1 MMMDISSL
9 LLRDFSDLTRP
20 ELIARLRDVDILRAK
35 VVHTHESLSPRKIQS
50 FAIAIVVL
58 IAGYALTDYLLLAS
72 VVALGAQ
79 IIVLRY
85 STQPLNWSMQLKIEI
100 TKLEPLLHSP
110 LRQWGISSDTS
121 WEFALFSLEKEIDL
135 IHSSLSQPVSPF
147 RA

>member
-1 MMMDISSL
+1 MMDISSL

-20 ELIARLRDVDILRAK
+20 ELITRLRDVDILRAK
-35 VVHTHESLSPRKIQS
+35 VVHTHENLSPRKIQS

-58 IAGYALTDYLLLAS
+58 IAGYALTDYLILAS
-72 VVALGAQ
+72 VAALGAQ

-85 STQPLNWSMQLKIEI
+85 STLPLNWRMQLKNET

-110 LRQWGISSDTS
+110 LRQWVSSSDRS
-121 WEFALFSLEKEIDL
+121 WEVALFSLDKEIDL
-135 IHSSLSQPVSPF
+135 IHSALLHPSSPF

>member
-1 MMMDISSL
+1 MMDISSL
-9 LLRDFSDLTRP
+9 LLRNFSDLTRP

-35 VVHTHESLSPRKIQS
+35 VVHTHENLPPRKIQS
-50 FAIAIVVL
+50 FAVA
-58 IAGYALTDYLLLAS
+58 TDCLLLAA

-85 STQPLNWSMQLKIEI
+85 STLPLNWRMQLKNEI

-110 LRQWGISSDTS
+110 LRQWASSSDIS

-135 IHSSLSQPVSPF
+135 IHSALSQPVSPF

>member
-1 MMMDISSL
+1 MDISSL
-9 LLRDFSDLTRP
+9 LLRNFSDLTRP

-35 VVHTHESLSPRKIQS
+35 VVHTHENISPRKIQS

-58 IAGYALTDYLLLAS
+58 IAGYVLTDYLFLAG
-72 VVALGAQ
+72 VAALGAQ

-85 STQPLNWSMQLKIEI
+85 STLPLNWQMQLKNEI

-110 LRQWGISSDTS
+110 LRQWGGSSDAS

-135 IHSSLSQPVSPF
+135 IHSAISQPF
-147 RA
+147 QLFNA

>member
-1 MMMDISSL
+1 MMDISSL

-50 FAIAIVVL
+50 FAVAIVVL
-58 IAGYALTDYLLLAS
+58 IAGYALTDYLLLTA
-72 VVALGAQ
+72 VVALGTQ

-85 STQPLNWSMQLKIEI
+85 STLPLNWRMQLKNEI
-100 TKLEPLLHSP
+100 TKLEPLLHTP
-110 LRQWGISSDTS
+110 LRQWASSSDIS
-121 WEFALFSLEKEIDL
+121 WAFALFSLEKEIDL
-135 IHSSLSQPVSPF
+135 IHSALSQPVSPF

>member
-1 MMMDISSL
+1 MMDISSL
-9 LLRDFSDLTRP
+9 LLRNFSDLTRP

-35 VVHTHESLSPRKIQS
+35 VVHTHENLSPRKIQS

-58 IAGYALTDYLLLAS
+58 IAGYALTDYLLLTTVA
-72 VVALGAQ
+72 ALGTQ

-85 STQPLNWSMQLKIEI
+85 STLPLNWRMQLNNEI
-100 TKLEPLLHSP
+100 AKLEPLLHSP
-110 LRQWGISSDTS
+110 LRQWGSRSDTS

-135 IHSSLSQPVSPF
+135 IHSALSQPISPF